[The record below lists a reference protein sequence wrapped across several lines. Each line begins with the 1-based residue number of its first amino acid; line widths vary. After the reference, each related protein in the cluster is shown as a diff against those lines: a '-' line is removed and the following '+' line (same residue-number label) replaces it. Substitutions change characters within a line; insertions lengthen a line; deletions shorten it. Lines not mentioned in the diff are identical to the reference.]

1 MEYKEFVI
9 WLKGFA
15 AGCEGAALSENK
27 WSHIKDE
34 LSKLSDDKNG
44 DDGLVIPD
52 VNNILL
58 TDEDPNPYFK
68 ISGGTSN
75 TGYMSFYPSTTT
87 RWFTS
92 KVVSTI

>member
-68 ISGGTSN
+68 ISGGTSH
-75 TGYMSFYPSTTT
+75 TGHMAFYPSTTT